1 MSFLR
6 IAKRIFLFVLINILV
21 ILSISFTL
29 YILGIKPYL
38 RYYGID
44 YYSLM
49 ILCLIFGMSGA
60 FISLMLS
67 RVMAKWMMGVQ
78 LIDPDTRDPEL
89 RWLVDTVYRLARQ
102 AGISKM
108 PEVGIYISP
117 EVNAFATGP
126 TKNRSLVAVSSG
138 LLETM
143 DEDEIEGVLGHEI
156 SHIANGDMVTM
167 TLLQGV
173 INAIVM
179 FLATIIAYVI
189 VPRRDDDRGDNS
201 LLRYLIIQIL
211 EIVLSLF
218 GMILLA
224 WFSRYREFKADEGGA
239 RLSGREKMI
248 SALEKLRR
256 TIERADVNN
265 VEAFRAFKISSK
277 RRGFFS
283 LFATHP
289 PLEERIRRLK
299 ELY

>member
-1 MSFLR
+1 MFK
-6 IAKRIFLFVLINILV
+6 IAKRIFLFVLLNILIIV
-21 ILSISFTL
+21 TISITL
-29 YILGIKPYL
+29 NILGVRPYL
-38 RYYGID
+38 TYYGID
-44 YYSLM
+44 YSALM
-49 ILCLIFGMSGA
+49 IWCLVWGMGGA

-67 RVMAKWMMGVQ
+67 RVMAKWMMGVKV
-78 LIDPDTRDPEL
+78 IDPNTRDPNL
-89 RWLVDTVYRLARQ
+89 RWLIDKVYHLAKQ
-102 AGISKM
+102 AGIKKM
-108 PEVGIYISP
+108 PEVGIYMSP

-126 TKNRSLVAVSSG
+126 TKNRALVAVSAG

-143 DEDEIEGVLGHEI
+143 NEDEIEGVLGHEI
-156 SHIANGDMVTM
+156 AHIANGDMVTM

-179 FLATIIAYVI
+179 FIARVIAYAVT
-189 VPRRDDDRGDNS
+189 PRRENGNDS
-201 LLRYLIIQIL
+201 YFLRYLIIVGL

-248 SALEKLRR
+248 AALEKLRR
-256 TIERADVNN
+256 TIERAELKDV
-265 VEAFRAFKISSK
+265 ETFRAFKISSK
-277 RRGFFS
+277 RSGFMN

-299 ELY
+299 EMY